1 MTPVPWIIL
10 GLAVLIA
17 LTPKWTRPDLYFA
30 VTVRRDFVSTPEARR
45 ILRQYW
51 LEVAIHTIIALGLAT
66 LVGLNTGRAVPV
78 ALFWQIIGFS
88 WAMARAHRATSEY
101 HSAPDPVREV
111 TLSARP
117 RRLPGGWLLT
127 LGPFVILA
135 ASSIYAVFA
144 WDRLPARI
152 AVHWGVHGADRWVDK
167 TPLNVA
173 GLLGLSASAC
183 LGFFLLSYG
192 ILHWSR
198 RISATGERAQ
208 SESLFRDGTL
218 WLMLVLQYVVVVP
231 VVILAFWPETPAAW
245 LWPMLA
251 IAVSVVALLALIRM
265 GQGGSRVAQMAEEG
279 PPVGDHTP
287 DSAWKWGQFYYN
299 PSDPALIVEKRF
311 GLGYTLNFGN
321 RWSWVLM
328 TVLLL
333 PAVFAVALR

>member
-1 MTPVPWIIL
+1 MTPLPWIIL
-10 GLAVLIA
+10 GLAVLFA

-30 VTVRRDFVSTPEARR
+30 VTVQTDFAFTPEARR

-51 LEVAIHTIIALGLAT
+51 LEVALHTIIALGLAS

-78 ALFWQIIGFS
+78 ALVWEIIGFS
-88 WAMARAHRATSEY
+88 WAIARAHRAASKY
-101 HSAPDPVREV
+101 QSAPDPVREV
-111 TLSARP
+111 MLSARP
-117 RRLPGGWLLT
+117 RKLPGGWLLA

-135 ASSIYAVFA
+135 ASSIYAAVA

-152 AVHWGVHGADRWVDK
+152 AVHWGVRGADRWVDK

-173 GLLGLSASAC
+173 GLLALSASAC
-183 LGFFLLSYG
+183 VGFLLLSYG
-192 ILHWSR
+192 TLHWSR
-198 RISATGERAQ
+198 RISVTGERAQ
-208 SESLFRDGTL
+208 SESLFRNGAL
-218 WLMLVLQYVVVVP
+218 WLMLVLQYMVVVP
-231 VVILAFWPETPAAW
+231 VVILAFWPETPAVW
-245 LWPMLA
+245 LWPMLT
-251 IAVSVVALLALIRM
+251 IAVIGIGLLMLIRM
-265 GQGGSRVAQMAEEG
+265 GQGGSRVAQAVG
-279 PPVGDHTP
+279 HGRPIGDHTP

-321 RWSWVLM
+321 RWSWVLI